1 MQMHQTP
8 HQVLCIQCLIQHG
21 QNPTVNALFT
31 EEGIKLRGPVTWLD
45 CVTHSVVANSF
56 AIAL

>member
-1 MQMHQTP
+1 MHQMP

-21 QNPTVNALFT
+21 QNPIVIALFT
-31 EEGIKLRGPVTWLD
+31 KEEIKLREPVTWLD
-45 CVTHSVVANSF
+45 CVTRSVVSNSF